1 MYRMLKSNSERAA
14 AEAISLT
21 QDLVRAASPSLAESG
36 VAERVRCVRAA
47 VHPTWRTGRLVP
59 GPAGNSGMARVAD
72 GGDSGTVPVV
82 RLDDLLW
89 DERVGLL
96 KVDVEGN
103 ALGVIESGRRVIE
116 RDRPLIVAEAGA
128 QKDAITRLLGELGY
142 NPPQKKDRAE

>member
-1 MYRMLKSNSERAA
+1 MEDR
-14 AEAISLT
+14 
-21 QDLVRAASPSLAESG
+21 
-36 VAERVRCVRAA
+36 
-47 VHPTWRTGRLVP
+47 RLVP

-142 NPPQKKDRAE
+142 NPQAGPYGWTAVRLDAQRTPPAPGSGYGAQGRKPCGSPVAMMDTPPARLR